1 MDKIIVKSLPQAPK
15 PLASGLLMV
24 LLAALLAGCVAPA
37 REAAKVAEVVGTE
50 PVPPALSLVKPQREQ
65 EPAEY
70 AVAAFPRDSLY
81 QLLVAEVAGY
91 RGDLATALKK
101 YLEMTIET
109 RDPGVARRATSLA
122 VYMHD
127 DDAALAAAEVWA
139 EVEPDNLDAQR
150 QLASQLIRI
159 GDLERALL
167 PMAAIRALGGA
178 ANFDIFA
185 YHSAELEPAER
196 EGLLAAI
203 LRMLQ
208 NYPADPQLLFSQAV
222 LLDQSGRFTE
232 ALEIADRL
240 LLDEPRVNIVI
251 LKVNILKHSDRLAQ
265 ALGFLAARLESGED
279 DRRLRLIYARLL
291 FESERLDDARQQYE
305 LILKQAPQDGDILL
319 ALALIALEQD
329 RIPAAQD
336 YLAQMVRWDQRVG
349 EAHFYLGNIAEQEN
363 DLVAAVREYRLAGG
377 GYEYLPAQKRIAS
390 ILIDQRRVAEGLN
403 HLAKERLDHPE
414 FFQQLMMIEIQLL
427 GDRGMDDEL
436 FGLLDHIIAQDP
448 ENIDLLYYRAMAGER
463 FDRLDILERDLQRV
477 LVLDPQNVD
486 AMNALGYSLADR
498 TDRYAEALV
507 LIQRALLLKPQ
518 EAAFIDSLGW
528 VQYRLQNYDEA
539 VTQLRRALGLF
550 DNDEVAAH
558 LGEVLWIQGERA
570 EALEVWNKALE
581 LVPDSEPLKQVIER
595 LTQP

>member
-329 RIPAAQD
+329 RIPVAQD